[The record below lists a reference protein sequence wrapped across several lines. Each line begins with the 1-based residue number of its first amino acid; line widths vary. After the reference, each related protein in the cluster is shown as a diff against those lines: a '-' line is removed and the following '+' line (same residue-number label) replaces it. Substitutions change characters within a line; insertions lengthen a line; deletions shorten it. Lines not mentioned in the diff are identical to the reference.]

1 MGCCESIFS
10 YYKPY
15 KGLFFLD
22 FGSAIVVGLL
32 ELIFPLITSIYIDR
46 LLPTNQW
53 NLIVIFGIALLFVF
67 GIVAVL
73 KFIVTYWGHKLGTN
87 IERDMRNDLYSH
99 IQKLNFKYFDNQKS
113 GKLIGRLTN
122 DLMDIG
128 EAAHHGPEDVFLSIM
143 TLIGAFVIMLTIDVK
158 LALITFCV
166 VPIVFILAIFFSQ
179 KMSRAFKN
187 LFTNVSRFNEL
198 IADNVGGIRLVQAFT
213 NEKHE
218 QTKFRNINDNF
229 RATKLKAYNYMSWN
243 ITISHIAQNLT
254 LIIVLVVG
262 SYFVLNG
269 DLSYGG
275 IVAFIMITNVLFKPL
290 QQINMI
296 IELFPKAIAGFKNF
310 SEILSINPEIQDA
323 PDAIQMPSDPKTI
336 QYKDVTF
343 GYGETPI
350 LKKLNLD
357 IQHGEKIA
365 LVGPSG
371 SGKTTI
377 SSLLPRFYEVDD
389 GDILINGQSIKSIQ
403 LASLRAEIGVVQ
415 QDVFLFSGTL
425 RDNIVY
431 GHLEA
436 DETAIWDA
444 VRNAQ
449 LETFIEDLPF
459 GLDTLVG
466 ERGTKLSGGQKQRIS
481 IARMFLK
488 DPSIIILDEATSAL
502 DIETENK
509 IQLAFKKLSENRTSL
524 IIAHRLSTI
533 KDVDR
538 IIFIK
543 DGEILEEGSH
553 EVLMQQDGHYKQL
566 YLSQFNEVE
575 TF

>member
-1 MGCCESIFS
+1 MKAFFS

-166 VPIVFILAIFFSQ
+166 VPIVFILAIFCSQ

-310 SEILSINPEIQDA
+310 SEILSITPEIQDA

-403 LASLRAEIGVVQ
+403 LASLRTEIGVVQ

>member
-1 MGCCESIFS
+1 MKAFFS

-310 SEILSINPEIQDA
+310 SEILSITPEIQDA

-436 DETAIWDA
+436 DETAIWEA

-553 EVLMQQDGHYKQL
+553 EVLMQQNGHYKQL

>member
-1 MGCCESIFS
+1 MKAFFS

-431 GHLEA
+431 GYLEA

-553 EVLMQQDGHYKQL
+553 EILMQQDGHYKQL

>member
-1 MGCCESIFS
+1 M
-10 YYKPY
+10 
-15 KGLFFLD
+15 FFLD

-262 SYFVLNG
+262 SYFVLHG

-310 SEILSINPEIQDA
+310 SEILSINPEIQDT
-323 PDAIQMPSDPKTI
+323 PDAVEMPSDPKTI

-436 DETAIWDA
+436 NETAIWDA

>member
-1 MGCCESIFS
+1 MKAFFN

-22 FGSAIVVGLL
+22 FGSAIIVGLL
-32 ELIFPLITSIYIDR
+32 ELIFPLITSLYIDR

-53 NLIVIFGIALLFVF
+53 NLIVIFGVALLFVF
-67 GIVAVL
+67 AIEAVL

-213 NEKHE
+213 NENHE

-243 ITISHIAQNLT
+243 ITISHIAQKLT

-310 SEILSINPEIQDA
+310 REILSIDPEIQDA
-323 PDAIQMPSDPKTI
+323 PDAVGMPNDPKVI

-357 IQHGEKIA
+357 IQQGEKIA

-389 GDILINGQSIKSIQ
+389 GDILINGRSIKSIQ

-444 VRNAQ
+444 IKNAQ
-449 LETFIEDLPF
+449 LETFIKDLPF

-553 EVLMQQDGHYKQL
+553 EVLMQQDSHYKQL

>member
-1 MGCCESIFS
+1 MKAFFS

-310 SEILSINPEIQDA
+310 SEILSITPEIQDA

-553 EVLMQQDGHYKQL
+553 KVLMQQDGHYKQL

>member
-1 MGCCESIFS
+1 MKAFFS

-179 KMSRAFKN
+179 KMSRAFKH

-218 QTKFRNINDNF
+218 QTKFKNINDNF

-310 SEILSINPEIQDA
+310 SEILSITPEIQDA

>member
-1 MGCCESIFS
+1 MKAFFS

-53 NLIVIFGIALLFVF
+53 NLIVIFGIGLLFVF

-87 IERDMRNDLYSH
+87 IERDMRNDLYNH

-187 LFTNVSRFNEL
+187 LFTNVSHFNEL

>member
-1 MGCCESIFS
+1 MKAFFS

-53 NLIVIFGIALLFVF
+53 NLIVIFGIGLLFVF

-179 KMSRAFKN
+179 KMSRAFKH

-218 QTKFRNINDNF
+218 QTKFKNINDNF

-310 SEILSINPEIQDA
+310 SEILSITPEIQDA

>member
-1 MGCCESIFS
+1 MKAFFS

-310 SEILSINPEIQDA
+310 SEILSITPEIQDA

-553 EVLMQQDGHYKQL
+553 EILMQQDGHYKQL

>member
-1 MGCCESIFS
+1 M
-10 YYKPY
+10 
-15 KGLFFLD
+15 FFLD

-53 NLIVIFGIALLFVF
+53 NLIVIFGIGLLFVF

-403 LASLRAEIGVVQ
+403 LASLRTEIGVVQ

>member
-1 MGCCESIFS
+1 M
-10 YYKPY
+10 
-15 KGLFFLD
+15 FFLD

-310 SEILSINPEIQDA
+310 SEILSITPEIQDA

>member
-1 MGCCESIFS
+1 MKAFFS

-46 LLPTNQW
+46 LLPSNQW

-213 NEKHE
+213 NENHE

-310 SEILSINPEIQDA
+310 SEILSINPEIQDT
-323 PDAIQMPSDPKTI
+323 PDAVEMPSDPKTI

-449 LETFIEDLPF
+449 LETFIKDLPF

>member
-1 MGCCESIFS
+1 MREFFK

-22 FGSAIVVGLL
+22 FSSAIFVGLL
-32 ELIFPLITSIYIDR
+32 ELIFPLITSVYIDK
-46 LLPTNQW
+46 LLPTNHW
-53 NLIVIFGIALLFVF
+53 NLIVLFGLLLLFVF
-67 GIVAVL
+67 AVEAVL

-87 IERDMRNDLYSH
+87 IERDMRNDLYGH

-166 VPIVFILAIFFSQ
+166 VPIVFVLAIFFSQ
-179 KMSRAFKN
+179 KMSRAFKK
-187 LFTNVSRFNEL
+187 LFANVSRFNEL

-213 NEKHE
+213 NERYE
-218 QTKFRNINDNF
+218 NDKFRNINDNF
-229 RATKLKAYNYMSWN
+229 RAAKLKAYNYMSWN
-243 ITISHIAQNLT
+243 ITISHIAQKIT
-254 LIIVLVVG
+254 LIVVLIVG
-262 SYFVLNG
+262 SYFVLHG

-290 QQINMI
+290 EQINMI
-296 IELFPKAIAGFKNF
+296 IELFPKATAGFKNF
-310 SEILSINPEIQDA
+310 REILLVDPEIKDEPNA
-323 PDAIQMPSDPKTI
+323 VQMPKALREI
-336 QYKDVTF
+336 EYQDVTF
-343 GYGETPI
+343 GYGEDKI
-350 LKKLNLD
+350 LNGLNLKV
-357 IQHGEKIA
+357 QHGEKIA

-377 SSLLPRFYEVDD
+377 SALLPRFYEVDSGAIMID
-389 GDILINGQSIKSIQ
+389 GENIKNIQ
-403 LASLRAEIGVVQ
+403 LRSLRSEIGVVQ

-425 RDNIVY
+425 RENIIY
-431 GHLEA
+431 GNLDTSE
-436 DETAIWDA
+436 ELLFKAI
-444 VRNAQ
+444 RQAQ
-449 LETFIEDLPF
+449 LEEFVMSLPE
-459 GLDTLVG
+459 GLSTMVG
-466 ERGTKLSGGQKQRIS
+466 ERGTKLSGGQKQRIA

-509 IQLAFKKLSENRTSL
+509 IQAAFKKLSENRTSL

-538 IIFIK
+538 IVFVK
-543 DGEILEEGSH
+543 DGQILEEGSH
-553 EVLMQQDGHYKQL
+553 EVLMQHDGPYKQL
-566 YLSQFNEVE
+566 YLSQFHEID

>member
-1 MGCCESIFS
+1 MKSFLK

-15 KGLFFLD
+15 KGLFFID

-46 LLPTNQW
+46 LLPTNNW
-53 NLIVIFGIALLFVF
+53 NLIVIFGLLLLGVF
-67 GIVAVL
+67 AIESVL
-73 KFIVTYWGHKLGTN
+73 KFVVTYWGHKLGTN
-87 IERDMRNDLYSH
+87 IERDMRNDLYGH

-128 EAAHHGPEDVFLSIM
+128 EAAHHGPEDIFLSIM

-166 VPIVFILAIFFSQ
+166 VPIVFILAIYFSQ
-179 KMSRAFKN
+179 KMSRAFKG
-187 LFTNVSRFNEL
+187 LFANVSRFNEL

-213 NEKHE
+213 NERHE
-218 QTKFRNINDNF
+218 QQKFNGINDNF

-243 ITISHIAQNLT
+243 ITISHIAQKLT
-254 LIIVLVVG
+254 LVIVLIVG
-262 SYFVLNG
+262 SYFVLHG

-275 IVAFIMITNVLFKPL
+275 IIAFIMITNVLFKPL
-290 QQINMI
+290 EQINMI
-296 IELFPKAIAGFKNF
+296 IELFPKAIAGFNNF
-310 SEILSINPEIQDA
+310 REILSLDPEIQDDPHA
-323 PDAIQMPSDPKTI
+323 TKMPAKPKTI
-336 QYKDVTF
+336 EYKDVSF

-350 LKKLNLD
+350 LNHMNLT
-357 IQHGEKIA
+357 IHQGEKIA

-377 SSLLPRFYEVDD
+377 SSLLPRFYEVDK
-389 GDILINGQSIKSIQ
+389 GDILIDGQSIRSIQ
-403 LASLRAEIGVVQ
+403 LASLRSGIGVVQ

-431 GHLEA
+431 GHLDA
-436 DETAIWDA
+436 DETQIWNAI
-444 VRNAQ
+444 RNAQ
-449 LETFIEDLPF
+449 LETFISELPF

-488 DPSIIILDEATSAL
+488 DPSIIIL
-502 DIETENK
+502 
-509 IQLAFKKLSENRTSL
+509 
-524 IIAHRLSTI
+524 
-533 KDVDR
+533 
-538 IIFIK
+538 
-543 DGEILEEGSH
+543 
-553 EVLMQQDGHYKQL
+553 
-566 YLSQFNEVE
+566 
-575 TF
+575 

>member
-1 MGCCESIFS
+1 MKAFFS

-310 SEILSINPEIQDA
+310 SEILSINPEIQDT
-323 PDAIQMPSDPKTI
+323 PDAVEMPSDPKTI

>member
-1 MGCCESIFS
+1 MKAFFS

-310 SEILSINPEIQDA
+310 SEILSITPEIQDA
-323 PDAIQMPSDPKTI
+323 PDAIQMPSNPKTI

-436 DETAIWDA
+436 NETAIWDA

-553 EVLMQQDGHYKQL
+553 EVLMQQNGHYKQL

>member
-1 MGCCESIFS
+1 MKAFFS